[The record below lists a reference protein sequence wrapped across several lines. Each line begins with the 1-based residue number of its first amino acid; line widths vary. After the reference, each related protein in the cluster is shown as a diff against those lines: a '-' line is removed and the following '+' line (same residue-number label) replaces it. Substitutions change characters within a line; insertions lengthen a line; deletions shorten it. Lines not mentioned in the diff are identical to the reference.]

1 MARAQPEGG
10 EGGALTETAPVKAV
24 KGMGRP
30 AHIAGAALLLGASVL
45 LSRILGYAREM
56 VLAYRSGAS
65 AATDAFYAAFQLPDL
80 LNYFLA
86 GGALSI
92 AFIPLYSRL
101 RAQEGQAA
109 ADDLMASVL
118 GTLGALAVL
127 ATAVLFWQAEALVAL
142 QFPRFDSETQALTVH
157 LTRIVLPAQVFFIAG
172 GIVQAVLLAQQR
184 FLAAALAPLLYN
196 GGIIAG
202 GLFLAP
208 AVGIEGFAWGA
219 LAGSIAGP
227 FLAPVLLA
235 RGVFV
240 LRARF
245 APFERRFLVYLTL
258 AAPLMFG
265 QTLLTLDEW
274 YDRWFGALIATGTVA
289 HLGLA
294 RRLMQVPVAVV
305 GQALAAA
312 ALPTL
317 ARLFS
322 EGRRAELD
330 ATVLRT
336 LQAGLSLAVLSGA
349 GCLAL
354 AHPLVMAVYQR
365 GAFLPADTAA
375 VTPLLALFSVGV
387 PAWVTQQI
395 AVRAFYARGDT
406 WRPMILGTL
415 VALGAIPL
423 YLGLSRR
430 FGVVGLP
437 LAGVMAMTVNAL
449 ATLALARFLHG
460 APPIGRLLASAGRA
474 LAIAAPA
481 AAAAFAVQTQRA
493 ALLPSLELG
502 PSLGAL
508 LDLACG
514 GLAFALVA
522 GPGVALFGDEA
533 LRGAAGRLL
542 RVLPRRRPT

>member
-1 MARAQPEGG
+1 M
-10 EGGALTETAPVKAV
+10 
-24 KGMGRP
+24 
-30 AHIAGAALLLGASVL
+30 L
-45 LSRILGYAREM
+45 LSRVLGYAREM

-65 AATDAFYAAFQLPDL
+65 ASTDAFYAAFQLPDL

-92 AFIPLYSRL
+92 AFIPLYNRL
-101 RAQEGQAA
+101 RVEEGQGA

-118 GTLGALAVL
+118 GTLGVLAVI
-127 ATAVLFWQAEALVAL
+127 ATALLAWQAEALVAL
-142 QFPRFDSETQALTVH
+142 QFPRFDAGTQALTVH

-202 GLFLAP
+202 GLVLAP
-208 AVGIEGFAWGA
+208 AIGVEGFAWGA

-227 FLAPVLLA
+227 FLAPALLS
-235 RGVFV
+235 RGVFR
-240 LRARF
+240 LRAHF
-245 APFERRFLVYLTL
+245 APLDRRFLVYLVL

-274 YDRWFGALIATGTVA
+274 YDRWFGALLATGTVA

-312 ALPTL
+312 ALPAL
-317 ARLFS
+317 ARLYA

-330 ATVLRT
+330 ASVLRT

-354 AHPLVMAVYQR
+354 AQPLVTAVYQR
-365 GAFLPADTAA
+365 GAFGPADTAA
-375 VTPLLALFSVGV
+375 VTPLLALFSAGV

-430 FGVVGLP
+430 YGAVGLP
-437 LAGVMAMTVNAL
+437 LAGVLAMTVNAL
-449 ATLALARFLHG
+449 ATLALARRLHG
-460 APPIGRLLASAGRA
+460 APSLGRLLASGARA
-474 LAIAAPA
+474 LAIAVPA
-481 AAAAFAVQTQRA
+481 ATAAFVAQGQRA
-493 ALLPSLELG
+493 ALLPDFTAG
-502 PSLGAL
+502 PTLGAL

-514 GLAFALVA
+514 GLVFVA
-522 GPGVALFGDEA
+522 IAGAGVALFGDPA
-533 LRGAAGRLL
+533 LRAAAVRLL
-542 RVLPRRRPT
+542 RRAVPRGDAA